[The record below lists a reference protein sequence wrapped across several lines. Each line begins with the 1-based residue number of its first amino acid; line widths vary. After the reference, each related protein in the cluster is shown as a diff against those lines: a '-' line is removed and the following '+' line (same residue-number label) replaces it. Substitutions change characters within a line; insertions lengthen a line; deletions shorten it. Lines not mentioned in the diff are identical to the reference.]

1 MTISALDSDTVKL
14 ITTTQVITS
23 VSNAAKELIE
33 NALDANANN
42 IEVNLSDNGAA
53 LIEVKDDGCGITKTD
68 APYVALSA
76 YTSKISNFSD
86 MNSLETYG
94 FRGQA
99 LYALSTMSDLT
110 IISKTKQEEVA
121 TMYTIDHCGCIAKSE
136 PHHRA
141 TGTTIQVRQL
151 FKQIP
156 VRRQIIT
163 NLKKANQDVKV
174 LESFVKSYAMCK
186 SFVRI
191 SYKVDGN
198 VIFTKPSIPTLEEA
212 VTYVLG
218 KKVTTNMTW
227 MDIQNAETSMK
238 LMLPLKGTQNVSDL
252 FQSGAQY
259 IYVNNR
265 PIKHKDL
272 EKVVT
277 RTILDAFQHDSSS
290 RKKPIFLLY
299 ILTSAANID
308 VNLEPNKTSILF
320 KEQQIVFDTVDK
332 CVKDFYGIQKEVK
345 EEDTCDESLNDYHDY
360 TLKRD
365 ASVEESEWPAC
376 KKRHILLEESS
387 DKVTEEYVD
396 ESGKCDNN
404 ADKNFYSAVNTNA
417 ECNKNTETVKNGQ
430 SNQDK
435 NNGGY
440 EKNLN
445 DFNVQIPILHLS
457 ESDSNDSQKFTSVRN
472 NNDTSCTRMKNT
484 DDSPPLELDS
494 QTETVS
500 QLPTVDLGDDFE
512 WVDSPRID
520 NTNKSEKENMTHNR
534 NTPVSREQKKT
545 KAEKCTTLME
555 WSKGQVPGLKGG
567 TDVRPCININL
578 EEPLESDSYHT
589 NVCDGFINFSKQNR
603 SQVVKQN
610 PNMTA
615 PQIAQILT
623 NLWKNLSSEERG
635 YYRDLACDDKIEW
648 DTRQEKTKE
657 KSTTNDKKMRNRL
670 LKVLGKMQTLDTE
683 KQKNLF
689 LRTIVPWKMN
699 LEKVTE
705 SFLNNSACKNNSPSI
720 GKISSD
726 LWIVHKSAQLW
737 LLNASCLK
745 EEFNTSS
752 TNANVEGTSN
762 EEEHLKLWL
771 LKNDDSSLLHRLY
784 SLHQTT
790 GL

>member
-320 KEQQIVFDTVDK
+320 KEQ
-332 CVKDFYGIQKEVK
+332 
-345 EEDTCDESLNDYHDY
+345 
-360 TLKRD
+360 
-365 ASVEESEWPAC
+365 
-376 KKRHILLEESS
+376 
-387 DKVTEEYVD
+387 
-396 ESGKCDNN
+396 
-404 ADKNFYSAVNTNA
+404 
-417 ECNKNTETVKNGQ
+417 
-430 SNQDK
+430 
-435 NNGGY
+435 
-440 EKNLN
+440 
-445 DFNVQIPILHLS
+445 
-457 ESDSNDSQKFTSVRN
+457 
-472 NNDTSCTRMKNT
+472 
-484 DDSPPLELDS
+484 
-494 QTETVS
+494 
-500 QLPTVDLGDDFE
+500 
-512 WVDSPRID
+512 
-520 NTNKSEKENMTHNR
+520 
-534 NTPVSREQKKT
+534 KKT

-555 WSKGQVPGLKGG
+555 WSKGQVPGLK
-567 TDVRPCININL
+567 
-578 EEPLESDSYHT
+578 EPLESDSYHT

-784 SLHQTT
+784 SL
-790 GL
+790 